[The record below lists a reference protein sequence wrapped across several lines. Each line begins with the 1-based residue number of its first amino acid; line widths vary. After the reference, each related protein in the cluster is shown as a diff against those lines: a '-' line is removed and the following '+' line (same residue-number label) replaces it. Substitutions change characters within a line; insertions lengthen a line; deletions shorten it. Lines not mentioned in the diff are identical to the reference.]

1 MTPSV
6 FFSLLVLLLFIS
18 AIIMGSIMGPFKTL
32 NYKNLSPSDYSPNN
46 IDTFYTSLGRNRAQR
61 DLNNNEGK

>member
-18 AIIMGSIMGPFKTL
+18 AILVGSILGPFETL
-32 NYKNLSPSDYSPNN
+32 KYKDLSLSNYSLNN
-46 IDTFYTSLGRNRAQR
+46 IDTFYTSLGRNRVQR
-61 DLNNNEGK
+61 DFEQQIGN